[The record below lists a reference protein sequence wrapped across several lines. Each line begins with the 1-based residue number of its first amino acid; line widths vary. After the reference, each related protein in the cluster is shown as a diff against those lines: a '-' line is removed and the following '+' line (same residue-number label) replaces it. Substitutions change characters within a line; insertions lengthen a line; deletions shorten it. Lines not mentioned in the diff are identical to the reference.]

1 VTLDSW
7 TSEQVQSMRVSFYI
21 NILSY
26 YTFKVMGNAK
36 ARAVYENE
44 LPPLFRRPQT
54 DQSLEQF
61 IRAKYE
67 AKRYAYL
74 IL

>member
-1 VTLDSW
+1 
-7 TSEQVQSMRVSFYI
+7 
-21 NILSY
+21 
-26 YTFKVMGNAK
+26 MGNAK

-67 AKRYAYL
+67 AKRYGCL
-74 IL
+74 IV